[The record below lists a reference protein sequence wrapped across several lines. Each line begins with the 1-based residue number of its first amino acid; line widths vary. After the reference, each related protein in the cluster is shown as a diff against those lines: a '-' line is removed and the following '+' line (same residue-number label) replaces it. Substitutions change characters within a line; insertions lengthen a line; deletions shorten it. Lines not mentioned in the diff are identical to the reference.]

1 MQTVHFVALD
11 GELVFAS
18 RDESEVDDYIE
29 DLANEQYK
37 LAREE
42 LGYDDDDFSE
52 RHSFDAALVASESD
66 TNYFTLDVPDVLVG
80 LPCNDDDPDVDDWQ
94 DEDQCDDYY
103 MEDVVT
109 LCRNTF
115 CISSDDE
122 FADGY
127 NSDDYYDDE
136 DEDDYEDD
144 YESDDFDLDD

>member
-18 RDESEVDDYIE
+18 MNESEVDNYLE
-29 DLANEQYK
+29 DLADEQYK
-37 LAREE
+37 LARED

-52 RHSFDAALVASESD
+52 RHSFDAAFVASDSD
-66 TNYFTLDVPDVLVG
+66 TAHFTLDVPDVLVG
-80 LPCNDDDPDVDDWQ
+80 LPFNTDDPDVDDWQ
-94 DEDQCDDYY
+94 DEEQCDDYY

-127 NSDDYYDDE
+127 SSDYHE
-136 DEDDYEDD
+136 DEEDEDD